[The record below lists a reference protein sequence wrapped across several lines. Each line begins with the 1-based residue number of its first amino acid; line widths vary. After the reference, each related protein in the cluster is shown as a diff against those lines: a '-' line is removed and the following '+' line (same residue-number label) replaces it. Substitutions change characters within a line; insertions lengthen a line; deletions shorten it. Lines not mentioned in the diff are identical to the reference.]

1 MGHDATVNRE
11 ITEEKKKKRKQLCL
25 SRLVQGNKETK
36 KHKTQRTKQ
45 QIKDKL
51 DNHTKERTKQG

>member
-11 ITEEKKKKRKQLCL
+11 ITEENKKKRKQPCL

-36 KHKTQRTKQ
+36 KHKGQNNK
-45 QIKDKL
+45 
-51 DNHTKERTKQG
+51 

>member
-11 ITEEKKKKRKQLCL
+11 KTEEKKKKIKQPRL

-36 KHKTQRTKQ
+36 TQRTKQ
-45 QIKDKL
+45 QINDKL
-51 DNHTKERTKQG
+51 DNHTKVRTKQG